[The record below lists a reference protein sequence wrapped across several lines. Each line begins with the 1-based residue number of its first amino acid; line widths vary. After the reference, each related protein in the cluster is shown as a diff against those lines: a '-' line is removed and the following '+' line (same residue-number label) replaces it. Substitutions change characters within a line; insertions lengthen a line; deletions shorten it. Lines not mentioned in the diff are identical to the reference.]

1 MISQILLQ
9 DLSWLSTEQQNRC
22 IRTCTHRDVAA
33 DKIFKRSP
41 TQIWSWGNL
50 ICSPELSSCCQVCYA
65 CRLLAA
71 VSLQVC
77 RSSVLCGPNSSPG
90 RLHVPRDPA
99 APQPSSS
106 CWAPRPCCSSSWGG
120 CGGSG
125 RPGCTGRTWSW
136 PTGPNQL
143 HGTAQTEGCLRT
155 TFSFIV
161 SVQSRWERLQ
171 VTRSHPQSLSE
182 FNSSS
187 ELNKL
192 ISPVLIL
199 LLRSVCIILSLS
211 LFAFVC
217 HLLHLCPESR
227 PVTVDIR
234 FPWSW

>member
-1 MISQILLQ
+1 MCIS
-9 DLSWLSTEQQNRC
+9 
-22 IRTCTHRDVAA
+22 
-33 DKIFKRSP
+33 
-41 TQIWSWGNL
+41 
-50 ICSPELSSCCQVCYA
+50 SPELSSCCQVCYA

-71 VSLQVC
+71 ASLQLC

-90 RLHVPRDPA
+90 RLHLPGPQEQLHPRAPA
-99 APQPSSS
+99 APQPWSSG
-106 CWAPRPCCSSSWGG
+106 WAPRPCCSSSWGG

-125 RPGCTGRTWSW
+125 RPGCTGRTWPR
-136 PTGPNQL
+136 PTGPDQR
-143 HGTAQTEGCLRT
+143 HVTAQTEGCLRR

-161 SVQSRWERLQ
+161 SVRSRWERLQ

-199 LLRSVCIILSLS
+199 LLLRSVCIILSLS
-211 LFAFVC
+211 LFAVVC

-227 PVTVDIR
+227 PVTVDVR
-234 FPWSW
+234 FPRSW